1 MNTKTNQRGRQSK
14 VMNRKRYDENPMIQ
28 EVVRNVFKIMIPLPA
43 ALLGSVNVYL
53 VKGPDRNLLI
63 DTGLH
68 AEKCK
73 KVMFDSL
80 DKLGVNLRNTDFFI
94 THHHADHF
102 GLFSDLVS
110 DESVVYIHRSDVLAI
125 EKIGTHAA
133 LDELK
138 NFLIIA
144 DFPEHEPRK
153 LMPSDVGNNYRMPHS
168 CSLRLIT
175 GGDELVIGDFRL
187 LCLHTPGHTNGH
199 MCLYEPEK
207 KFLVSGDHLLGD
219 ITPSIQLRN
228 DIENPLQDYLNTFE
242 TLAPLAVDLVL
253 PGHRSIFTNYKER
266 IEQLKAHH
274 KNRENEV
281 IAVLA
286 RNDKTAYEVASQI
299 TWSITECDGW
309 DTVPALQ
316 KLFATGEAMAHLKYL
331 QEKGKI
337 QKYMKGPAMIYSL
350 ASA

>member
-1 MNTKTNQRGRQSK
+1 
-14 VMNRKRYDENPMIQ
+14 
-28 EVVRNVFKIMIPLPA
+28 
-43 ALLGSVNVYL
+43 
-53 VKGPDRNLLI
+53 
-63 DTGLH
+63 
-68 AEKCK
+68 
-73 KVMFDSL
+73 MFDSL
-80 DKLGVNLRNTDFFI
+80 DKLSVNLRNTDFFI

-102 GLFSDLVS
+102 GLLSDLVS
-110 DESVVYIHRSDVLAI
+110 DESVVYIHGSDVLAI
-125 EKIGTHAA
+125 EKMWSHAV

-138 NFLIIA
+138 HFLIIT

-153 LMPSDVGNNYRMPHS
+153 LMPSDVENNYRMPGS
-168 CSLRLIT
+168 CTCRLVT

-228 DIENPLQDYLNTFE
+228 DIENPLQAYLNTFE

-253 PGHRSIFTNYKER
+253 PGHRSNFTNYKER

-286 RNDKTAYEVASQI
+286 KNGKTAYEVASQI
-299 TWSITECDGW
+299 TWSIAECDGW

-337 QKYMKGPAMIYSL
+337 QKHIKGPVMIYSL
-350 ASA
+350 TST

>member
-1 MNTKTNQRGRQSK
+1 
-14 VMNRKRYDENPMIQ
+14 MNRKRYDENPMIQ
-28 EVVRNVFKIMIPLPA
+28 EVVRNVFKIMLPLPA

-53 VKGPDRNLLI
+53 AKGPDRNLLI

-68 AEKCK
+68 VDKCR

-110 DESVVYIHRSDVLAI
+110 DGSVVYIHGSDVLAI
-125 EKIGTHAA
+125 EKIGSHAA

-138 NFLIIA
+138 HFLAIT

-153 LMPSDVGNNYRMPHS
+153 LMPSDVENNYRMPHS
-168 CSLRLIT
+168 VSLRLVT
-175 GGDELVIGDFRL
+175 DGDELVIGDFRL
-187 LCLHTPGHTNGH
+187 ICLHTPGHTNGH
-199 MCLYEPEK
+199 MCLYEPDK

-228 DIENPLQDYLNTFE
+228 DIENPLQSYLNTFE

-253 PGHRSIFTNYKER
+253 PGHRSNFTNFRER

-281 IAVLA
+281 IAALA
-286 RNDKTAYEVASQI
+286 RNGKTAYEVASQI
-299 TWSITECDGW
+299 TWSIAECDGW

-337 QKYMKGPAMIYSL
+337 QKHMKGRAMIYSL
-350 ASA
+350 VSA